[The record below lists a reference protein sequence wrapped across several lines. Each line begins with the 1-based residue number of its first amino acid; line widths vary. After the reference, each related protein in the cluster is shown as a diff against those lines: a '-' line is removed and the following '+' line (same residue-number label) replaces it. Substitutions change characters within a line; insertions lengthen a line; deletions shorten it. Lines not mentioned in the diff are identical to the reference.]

1 MQMENEIKQIIEK
14 AKRLKANKVPDLDIA
29 KYVHIELGKLII
41 YDNNYTTK
49 NDGFDIDR
57 DIEGKISKNSIKRQ
71 QKILSSETSIKNTEQ
86 VCKGMAE
93 IYAAILS
100 EIGINVNVVG
110 VNSKEEVEGEKRE
123 DGSTIHVPETYKC
136 FFDKDM
142 RIKIEN
148 KQINNNT
155 SPSHYYCVVHT
166 ENGEYIQDYLTEQAL
181 TRIKIGEANINEENV
196 PGFHPKQEHRDRAL
210 SSSVKINKR
219 FKDEILQE
227 YQNFSQNNN
236 DNSRTFD
243 FVFEKLSEH
252 ISNFGFEEAKD
263 FIALIGKCLPK
274 GEMVQVPTNINL
286 VKEDEQH
293 CEVACIYQYGN
304 KNYLVR
310 SGMIDSQFPVGEI
323 SEETIKKVLSDGFE
337 PRKLSDAKKIRDIM
351 REKTRTISMQS
362 VVTNAIYNVKVGIEQ
377 VNAVDELEHQQM
389 QTKEVEG
396 ETIDEQ

>member
-181 TRIKIGEANINEENV
+181 TRIKIGEADIQAEQIA
-196 PGFHPKQEHRDRAL
+196 GFHLKQEHRERAL
-210 SSSVKINKR
+210 NSNSILNRSFR
-219 FKDEILQE
+219 DEILKE
-227 YQNFSQNNN
+227 YQNFCQNNN
-236 DNSRTFD
+236 DKNRIFD
-243 FVFEKLSEH
+243 FVFGKLREY
-252 ISNFGFEEAKD
+252 ISYFGFEEAKD
-263 FIALIGKCLPK
+263 FISLVSKSLPK
-274 GEMVQVPTNINL
+274 GEIVQIPININL
-286 VKEDEQH
+286 VREDEQ
-293 CEVACIYQYGN
+293 CCDICCIYQYNG

-310 SGMIDSQFPVGEI
+310 SGKTSSKFPIGEI
-323 SEETIKKVLSDGFE
+323 SKETIQDILNDGFE
-337 PRKLSDAKKIRDIM
+337 PRKMSDSKKIKDLM
-351 REKTRTISMQS
+351 SKQTISMQA
-362 VVTNAIYNVKVGIEQ
+362 VVKNAINNAKIGMEQ
-377 VNAVDELEHQQM
+377 VNACDKFEYREILG
-389 QTKEVEG
+389 KEVEG